1 MLEYFDL
8 DEGGAFSRSL
18 ADLIISNHIPLVVDA
33 FSLLVR
39 THRSE
44 VSKSIYVNILQ
55 SSSSLG
61 VNLGF
66 FLLIV
71 AHT

>member
-44 VSKSIYVNILQ
+44 VSK
-55 SSSSLG
+55 
-61 VNLGF
+61 
-66 FLLIV
+66 
-71 AHT
+71 